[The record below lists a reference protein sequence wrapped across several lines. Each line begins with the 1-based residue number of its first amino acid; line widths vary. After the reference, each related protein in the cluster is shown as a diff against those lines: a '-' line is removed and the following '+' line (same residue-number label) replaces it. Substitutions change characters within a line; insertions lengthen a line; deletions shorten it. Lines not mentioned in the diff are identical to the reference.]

1 MHFKDGRID
10 WDACYHISHERYDMA
25 PEIQLRENDV
35 LVTKDGSIGKVA
47 YVDCLPDRA
56 SLNSHLLV
64 IRPLHG
70 EYEGRFLFHLL
81 GSETFHYYI
90 LNEQKGT
97 TFFGITQESV
107 ENFPVLIPPLE
118 EQRSIADF
126 LDRETEKIDALV
138 SRKERLIEVLLE
150 KRAALIT
157 HAVTKGLDSD
167 VPLKDS
173 GVEWLSELPAHWD
186 AKQLKRLW
194 KRCDYGV
201 SEDLSVTGEIRVLTM
216 GHIQDG
222 EVVLPDEGSLEEL
235 PEEFILDQNDLLFN
249 RTNSRDLVAKVGI
262 FRGDR
267 SDRVSF
273 ASYLVRLTASEDVSP
288 EYLNYLLNSSVVLS
302 KARSM
307 ALLSVNQANLNPTK
321 YGQLSVPIPPRAEQE
336 DIVAVLTEESAK
348 LNALIQRIREGIDCV
363 KEFRTALISAVV
375 TGKIDVREEIA

>member
-1 MHFKDGRID
+1 
-10 WDACYHISHERYDMA
+10 
-25 PEIQLRENDV
+25 
-35 LVTKDGSIGKVA
+35 
-47 YVDCLPDRA
+47 
-56 SLNSHLLV
+56 
-64 IRPLHG
+64 
-70 EYEGRFLFHLL
+70 
-81 GSETFHYYI
+81 
-90 LNEQKGT
+90 
-97 TFFGITQESV
+97 
-107 ENFPVLIPPLE
+107 
-118 EQRSIADF
+118 
-126 LDRETEKIDALV
+126 
-138 SRKERLIEVLLE
+138 
-150 KRAALIT
+150 
-157 HAVTKGLDSD
+157 
-167 VPLKDS
+167 
-173 GVEWLSELPAHWD
+173 
-186 AKQLKRLW
+186 
-194 KRCDYGV
+194 V
-201 SEDLSVTGEIRVLTM
+201 SEDLSGTGEIRVLTM